1 MSVKPFYAQKSSQI
15 KEQACESFKQIQT
28 KMFITYF
35 IFQLDNDGRTPD
47 TKNSTEEDYNQDVAG
62 IRRAALPANIFL
74 NPNQQCF
81 LQYFL
86 NGQPPVNLRI
96 ATLPDMRY
104 ICQQL
109 PNNPGT
115 YYYASMHDEGA
126 GIPVYSAYVLNAGN
140 INFQAQAAPGWIQ
153 TPGNLVTCTLKLK

>member
-1 MSVKPFYAQKSSQI
+1 
-15 KEQACESFKQIQT
+15 
-28 KMFITYF
+28 MFILYF
-35 IFQLDNDGRTPD
+35 IFQLDNNRRTPD

-74 NPNQQCF
+74 NPNHQCY

-115 YYYASMHDEGA
+115 YFYASMHDEGA
-126 GIPVYSAYVLNAGN
+126 GIPVYSAYVLRGSNV
-140 INFQAQAAPGWIQ
+140 NFQTQQGTPGWIQ
-153 TPGNLVTCTLKLK
+153 TPGNLFTCTLKPKEDEG